1 MQKLDQQEEV
11 DLAEALRL
19 SQMIAPTTDQKNVV
33 EQEFKTDEKINQM
46 LSCLWCW
53 IHQTVWW
60 RWTFFYPHQECWVWS
75 SDHDTFS
82 LYC

>member
-46 LSCLWCW
+46 LSCL
-53 IHQTVWW
+53 
-60 RWTFFYPHQECWVWS
+60 
-75 SDHDTFS
+75 
-82 LYC
+82 